1 VRNTEAPGVVETT
14 MTTSNARVVQFRPT
28 GITFLAV
35 VNYVACGVTLVFWSL
50 VLFGRL
56 VPAPGSLESEAE
68 RANAAVTY
76 GFMLGDVLYSVP
88 LLLLAG
94 AGLWRLRAW
103 GWLAAEMANAL
114 WVYSMTVILI
124 RDFYSRWSPGGLLF
138 VPFAAIALWAI
149 PYLWIQ
155 RRAFQVGS

>member
-1 VRNTEAPGVVETT
+1 MEAPGVVERT
-14 MTTSNARVVQFRPT
+14 MTNSNARVARVRPS

-50 VLFGRL
+50 VFLGQL
-56 VPAPGSLESEAE
+56 VPTPGSLQSEVE

-103 GWLAAEMANAL
+103 GWLAAQMANAL
-114 WVYSMTVILI
+114 WIYSMTVILL

-138 VPFAAIALWAI
+138 VPFAAVAVWAI
-149 PYLWIQ
+149 PYLWRQ
-155 RRAFQVGS
+155 RRAFGVER

>member
-1 VRNTEAPGVVETT
+1 MTNSSVSISPVRP
-14 MTTSNARVVQFRPT
+14 S

-35 VNYVACGVTLVFWSL
+35 VNDVACGVTLIFWALVF
-50 VLFGRL
+50 FGRL
-56 VPAPGSLESEAE
+56 VPTPGSLQSEPE

-76 GFMLGDVLYSVP
+76 GFMLGDVIYSVP

-103 GWLAAEMANAL
+103 GWLAAQMANAL
-114 WVYSMTVILI
+114 CIYSITIVLL

-138 VPFAAIALWAI
+138 VPFAALALWAV
-149 PYLWIQ
+149 PYLWNQ
-155 RRAFQVGS
+155 RRAFGVEG

>member
-1 VRNTEAPGVVETT
+1 MHGAGRSQA
-14 MTTSNARVVQFRPT
+14 ARPA
-28 GITFLAV
+28 GITFLAI
-35 VNYVACGVTLVFWSL
+35 VNYVACGVTLVFWAL
-50 VLFGRL
+50 VYVGQL
-56 VPAPGSLESEAE
+56 VPLPGTLPSEAE

-76 GFMLGDVLYSVP
+76 GFMLGDVLYSAP

-94 AGLWRLRAW
+94 LGLWRRRPW
-103 GWLAAEMANAL
+103 GWLAAQMANAL
-114 WVYSMTVILI
+114 WIYSMTVILL

-138 VPFAAIALWAI
+138 VPFAVIALWAV